1 MLNIETK
8 ELKISDK
15 LKRKI
20 EMIGRFTNTT
30 PIINNGSIKNIT
42 GTNVAYVMPH
52 IIVIKNNKYL
62 MFDECD
68 DVCVN
73 TFKSKISF
81 KDLEGKSHKKI
92 TNIYNKENILG
103 KTWRNLIR
111 IIPIKDNDK
120 FKSNKLELRIIT
132 INLSNIRNSDGTQ
145 LYKNIFKTS
154 KVPT

>member
-8 ELKISDK
+8 ELKISNN

-30 PIINNGSIKNIT
+30 PIINNGNVKNIT

-68 DVCVN
+68 DVYVN
-73 TFKSKISF
+73 NFKSKISF

-92 TNIYNKENILG
+92 TNINNKENILG
-103 KTWRNLIR
+103 KTWRDLIR
-111 IIPIKDNDK
+111 IIPIKDNDR
-120 FKSNKLELRIIT
+120 FKSNQLELAIIT
-132 INLSNIRNSDGTQ
+132 INLSNIKGINGTP
-145 LYKNIFKTS
+145 LYKQIK
-154 KVPT
+154 

>member
-30 PIINNGSIKNIT
+30 PIINNGYVKNIT

-62 MFDECD
+62 IFDECD
-68 DVCVN
+68 DVYIN
-73 TFKSKISF
+73 TFNSKISF
-81 KDLEGKSHKKI
+81 DYHNNYDTPVDLFMFMDE
-92 TNIYNKENILG
+92 
-103 KTWRNLIR
+103 
-111 IIPIKDNDK
+111 DK
-120 FKSNKLELRIIT
+120 FPIPVAHNGFRTRIEIENYVNEVKPNKDFT
-132 INLSNIRNSDGTQ
+132 NLSYTLKMI
-145 LYKNIFKTS
+145 
-154 KVPT
+154 